1 MERMNRYVTTHRGLM
16 RVASILVLLVL
27 AACNNGSDGS
37 NPGGGG
43 Y

>member
-1 MERMNRYVTTHRGLM
+1 M
-16 RVASILVLLVL
+16 RVASILVLLIL
-27 AACNNGSDGS
+27 AACNNGIDGN